1 MLFIRFFL
9 VENFLTDCQFEFS
22 LSVCLS
28 VSLSLSLFLC
38 LSVSVSLSLS
48 FCLSVS
54 VSLCLSLCLCNS
66 VGLLCKQTG
75 YYSCSAAEEILI
87 TDVSSRCLFSP
98 LFSFACAFGLPVS
111 EILCLQ
117 VFLFP
122 SSSFFAAESRLIY
135 HKSVVNN

>member
-54 VSLCLSLCLCNS
+54 VSLCLSLSAFATVS
-66 VGLLCKQTG
+66 V
-75 YYSCSAAEEILI
+75 CSANRPAIIPAL
-87 TDVSSRCLFSP
+87 P
-98 LFSFACAFGLPVS
+98 LKRS
-111 EILCLQ
+111 
-117 VFLFP
+117 
-122 SSSFFAAESRLIY
+122 
-135 HKSVVNN
+135 